1 MPIETSRL
9 MIRDFEMNDW
19 PAVHRYGSDLEIMKD
34 AIYHANNETD
44 TKNFVH
50 QAIISAKQVP
60 KTIYERAGVLR
71 NNGPGRRIDKRDISD
86 PHIFTAFEQQQVADA
101 VLCWKGAHER
111 FAQGFHT
118 PWVADD
124 IPVVM
129 VTETPFIFSLSVDN
143 TRAFDGDMLEV
154 LPVQQSFFIVR
165 THIFG

>member
-44 TKNFVH
+44 TKNFVQ
-50 QAIISAKQVP
+50 QAITSAKQVP

-71 NNGPGRRIDKRDISD
+71 NNGPGRRIDKRDIPD
-86 PHIFTAFEQQQVADA
+86 PHIFTAFEQQQ
-101 VLCWKGAHER
+101 
-111 FAQGFHT
+111 
-118 PWVADD
+118 VADD

-154 LPVQQSFFIVR
+154 LPVKQSFFIVR

>member
-1 MPIETSRL
+1 

-44 TKNFVH
+44 TKHFVH

-71 NNGPGRRIDKRDISD
+71 NNGPGRRIDKRDILA

-111 FAQGFHT
+111 VAQRFHT

-124 IPVVM
+124 LPVVM